1 MKDFLK
7 NPPNPLENGEL
18 PLFEPQ
24 SFVLLAGLKF
34 SRIQLKFQTLENGQ
48 KAMDFQL
55 ELRIRFLTIFV
66 NVF

>member
-1 MKDFLK
+1 M
-7 NPPNPLENGEL
+7 
-18 PLFEPQ
+18 
-24 SFVLLAGLKF
+24 
-34 SRIQLKFQTLENGQ
+34 FQTLENGQ